1 MVRLSDGDSPL
12 GHIHYQQRVNTVD
25 GEPSGSTCAD
35 LTRCRMCSMAYRPPP
50 LTLPSCVL
58 WLRGL
63 HVRHARGQS
72 QAAYFSEVNM
82 YPHQKL
88 TKQEERKA
96 MLGLMKQRQR
106 STPQRH
112 DPCWVY
118 LFWHRVAS

>member
-1 MVRLSDGDSPL
+1 
-12 GHIHYQQRVNTVD
+12 
-25 GEPSGSTCAD
+25 
-35 LTRCRMCSMAYRPPP
+35 
-50 LTLPSCVL
+50 
-58 WLRGL
+58 
-63 HVRHARGQS
+63 
-72 QAAYFSEVNM
+72 M